1 MRDFLLPSTASG
13 CPVCFFLSFNYV
25 KPSMLSICT
34 LVSMHICIPF
44 TYGLESRVLISSR
57 EAITSLGQRDVGC
70 WHTAGVQL
78 SSLPPCST
86 SRPWL

>member
-1 MRDFLLPSTASG
+1 
-13 CPVCFFLSFNYV
+13 
-25 KPSMLSICT
+25 
-34 LVSMHICIPF
+34 MHICIPF

-70 WHTAGVQL
+70 WHTAGAQL